1 MTSKPRE
8 NTELVLKKYKINVDL
23 LVTGDDVVNGKPA
36 NEGGKIV
43 KSFFNEK
50 ILFMLEIWK
59 PIECSLKTQTLSLYM
74 QAMDMENYQLIKM

>member
-50 ILFMLEIWK
+50 YYLCWR
-59 PIECSLKTQTLSLYM
+59 YG
-74 QAMDMENYQLIKM
+74 NR